1 MSLFNYSK
9 FRIRVKKTN
18 LKNCSAAKPCNFEL
32 RNQSFEQKLICE
44 RFEPRSHFKSRLSFE
59 FDRLGERSPE

>member
-9 FRIRVKKTN
+9 FRIRIKKTN

-44 RFEPRSHFKSRLSFE
+44 RFEARSHFKSNVVLNRTVVADS
-59 FDRLGERSPE
+59 D